1 MMNILSLFVHGE
13 WKLVRNKTEIESRL
27 HCTDIKADHSI
38 LINILGNLGR
48 TWTRSCDSS
57 STLPAGVIFK

>member
-1 MMNILSLFVHGE
+1 MVYESLLE
-13 WKLVRNKTEIESRL
+13 IKTEIESRL
-27 HCTDIKADHSI
+27 HCNDMKADHSI
-38 LINILGNLGR
+38 LINILGNFGR